1 MWKLLNYL
9 YERVRVLS
17 RTSTTHSVANQN
29 VCCITLLGWCMFWR
43 MELSRLPLPLSHQLE
58 SISVLFL
65 RCHDYRA
72 LPLLDVKVNSFG
84 AKLYTLLCFP
94 SGQHW
99 KWNEGILSI
108 TDWLNIWWWMCYD
121 ITRCI
126 NSVQIYRKNNWYI
139 FSNSIQNSHTWING
153 HGCECFD

>member
-1 MWKLLNYL
+1 MNAAAQKNMIQH
-9 YERVRVLS
+9 
-17 RTSTTHSVANQN
+17 TSAHACSDKW
-29 VCCITLLGWCMFWR
+29 GWR

-126 NSVQIYRKNNWYI
+126 NSVQKVQQRHLPCCQAKHTSAGCLYKI
-139 FSNSIQNSHTWING
+139 FGIWNSFAWDPCRWLGKVT
-153 HGCECFD
+153 